1 MAALARLSWA
11 TGREAQVTDK
21 VIAVLDDD
29 ASVRSA
35 TVDLLAS
42 VGFACEAFETA
53 EAYLQSDVL
62 NRTSCLILDVRMP
75 GLNGLELQRLLT
87 DQHRTLPII
96 FITSFPDERIRQQAI
111 EGGAICYL
119 PKPYSEEELLGC
131 IRLALE
137 TPAPR
142 RD

>member
-1 MAALARLSWA
+1 
-11 TGREAQVTDK
+11 VTDRLIS
-21 VIAVLDDD
+21 VVDDD

-42 VGFACEAFETA
+42 VGLLCEAFASA
-53 EAYLQSDVL
+53 EAYLQSDAA
-62 NRTSCLILDVRMP
+62 NRTLCLILDVRMP

-87 DQHRTLPII
+87 DQRRIVPII
-96 FITSFPDERIRQQAI
+96 FITSYPDERTRQQAI

-119 PKPYSEEELLGC
+119 PKPYREEELLDC

-137 TPAPR
+137 RSRPANQ
-142 RD
+142 

>member
-1 MAALARLSWA
+1 LSE
-11 TGREAQVTDK
+11 GIGGAQVTQGLIL
-21 VIAVLDDD
+21 VVDDD

-42 VGFACEAFETA
+42 SGFVC
-53 EAYLQSDVL
+53 EAYLQSESSHL
-62 NRTSCLILDVRMP
+62 TSCLILDVRMA

-87 DQHRTLPII
+87 DQGRIVPII
-96 FITSFPDERIRQQAI
+96 FITSFPNERNRQQAI
-111 EGGAICYL
+111 DGGAICYL
-119 PKPYSEEELLGC
+119 PKPYNDEELLDC

-137 TPAPR
+137 RSGPR

>member
-1 MAALARLSWA
+1 
-11 TGREAQVTDK
+11 VTDRLIS
-21 VIAVLDDD
+21 VVDDD

-42 VGFACEAFETA
+42 VGFICEAFASA
-53 EAYLQSDVL
+53 EAYLQADAAD
-62 NRTSCLILDVRMP
+62 RTLCLILDVRMP

-87 DQHRTLPII
+87 DQGRIVPII
-96 FITSFPDERIRQQAI
+96 FITSFPDERVRRQAI

-119 PKPYSEEELLGC
+119 AKPYRVEELLEC

-137 TPAPR
+137 TSRPR
-142 RD
+142 KH